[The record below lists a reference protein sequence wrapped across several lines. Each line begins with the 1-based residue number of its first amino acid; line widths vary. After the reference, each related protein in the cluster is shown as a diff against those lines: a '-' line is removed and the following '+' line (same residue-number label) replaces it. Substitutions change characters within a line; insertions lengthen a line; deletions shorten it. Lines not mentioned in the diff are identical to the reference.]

1 MNRAIAVG
9 VFRAPSLTP
18 TAGQSYNFK
27 IRLLSGGAIREDFAF
42 EG

>member
-1 MNRAIAVG
+1 MSRVLAPG
-9 VFRAPSLTP
+9 LSGAPSLTP
-18 TAGQSYNFK
+18 TAVRSYNFR